1 MQTVADDGGNND
13 LNSVKSQKRRNA
25 DRKGFQ
31 KIHTALCLIVND
43 DEPDCSEDVAGKQT
57 DRHRNC
63 HHPQL
68 ASELVIR
75 QTYDQS
81 GGKKTDNVTAGRT
94 DQGRKSAFEISKH
107 RNADRAEQNVNE
119 HADRSSFRTK
129 QTAC

>member
-1 MQTVADDGGNND
+1 MKKNIRLYNMILPPYLLMVFVPWLA
-13 LNSVKSQKRRNA
+13 
-25 DRKGFQ
+25 
-31 KIHTALCLIVND
+31 ALCLIGND

-94 DQGRKSAFEISKH
+94 DQGRKTAFEICKH
-107 RNADRAEQNVNE
+107 RNADRAEQNVDE
-119 HADRSSFRTK
+119 HADRPSFCAE